1 MKIRKET
8 HETLDSVA
16 ALLQPQYPGAAVTKP
31 FLSGKIL
38 TVPYENIKFIMRD
51 KKDHLFVDIIPGAGQ
66 RTVGVLFGAIGL
78 LISKAI
84 FKSRNKEKIQNFLQD
99 AEMIINKGGIESIGT
114 QLV

>member
-1 MKIRKET
+1 MKIRKEA
-8 HETLDSVA
+8 HETLESIA
-16 ALLQPQYPGAAVTKP
+16 AVLEPHYPGAAVTKP

-51 KKDHLFVDIIPGAGQ
+51 KKNHLFVDILPNAGQ
-66 RTVGVLFGAIGL
+66 RTVMVLFGALGL

-84 FKSRNKEKIQNFLQD
+84 FKARNKEKIQNFLQD
-99 AEMIINKGGIESIGT
+99 TEMLINKGGIESIGT